1 MLLNVDWKF
10 LQSNTEKIAH
20 ILSRDIPNYDLRK
33 KTDREGLK
41 TEPHFL
47 VG

>member
-33 KTDREGLK
+33 KLIEKG
-41 TEPHFL
+41 
-47 VG
+47 